1 MIDRKGG
8 RDESLFRESLSNAY
22 IIKGMF
28 VCFFSLFSKDDIEN
42 AKYISRLFATR
53 HKFYKQNKICTE

>member
-1 MIDRKGG
+1 MGM
-8 RDESLFRESLSNAY
+8 L
-22 IIKGMF
+22 IKGSYNQRDIYL
-28 VCFFSLFSKDDIEN
+28 FFSVFPKDDIEN